1 MRQTLEVLFSSTKTH
16 GPIVAIALLM
26 MTQSDSSK

>member
-1 MRQTLEVLFSSTKTH
+1 MHQTLEVLFSSTKTRS
-16 GPIVAIALLM
+16 PIVASALLM